1 MGKMALNEELRSLVR
16 EIGESE
22 IWRPVRDFEGN
33 LLAGGAGHC
42 DESLP
47 ETPPAHIDLRGK
59 TVVDLGC
66 NVGTFVRRAVRLG
79 ARRATG
85 VDIDPRLVRCAQI
98 MAEQDSVDNVDFMV
112 CDFTNPPEDKF
123 DVAMMFDI
131 IGNTTIGRGEM
142 HYFMDI
148 MEKWASN
155 ELLISLKPLCR
166 TSKHFQKTPQEF
178 AEVFPSCHLEGECFY
193 PVREAMDYLGGRG
206 WRLLTEFPA
215 GYEECGMKMLLHFV
229 RA

>member
-1 MGKMALNEELRSLVR
+1 VEKEALNEELRSLVR

-22 IWRPVRDFEGN
+22 IWRPVRDSEGN
-33 LLAGGAGHC
+33 LLAGGAGHR

-47 ETPPAHIDLRGK
+47 QSPPAHIDLRGK

-79 ARRATG
+79 ARRAAG
-85 VDIDPRLVRCAQI
+85 VDIDSRLVRCAQI
-98 MAEQDSVDNVDFMV
+98 MAELDSVDNVEFMV
-112 CDFTNPPEDKF
+112 CDFTSPPAEKF

-131 IGNTTIGRGEM
+131 IGNTTIGSGKM

-148 MEKWASN
+148 MEDWASK
-155 ELLISLKPLCR
+155 ELIISLKPLCR
-166 TSKHFQKTPQEF
+166 TPKHFRKTPQEF
-178 AEVFPSCHLEGECFY
+178 AEIFSTCHLEGECFY
-193 PVREAMDYLGGRG
+193 PVREAVDYLGGRG
-206 WRLLTEFPA
+206 WRLLTDLPE
-215 GYEECGMKMLLHFV
+215 GYERCGMKTLLHFV